1 MVPVSCLPT
10 IHNLRYTSALSLLSI
25 LTVVLLVV
33 SNSISTFA
41 KGEYLGWSEVRWWN
55 WSWDVFQAIPII
67 TFSLTCHAQAVP
79 IFSELDN
86 PTDFRLRKVI
96 SLAYSV
102 CFVLYSVNGSF
113 GYLCFQGGIKD
124 NVLNN
129 FAIDDWVASVA
140 RFCVAVTLILS
151 YPLMNYA
158 FRTAFDF
165 VIFTLGYQAIY
176 GEQSAD
182 LPPEQNITRPTYLRY
197 VVETVVAAVL
207 CWVLNVAIP
216 SISLGFGLV
225 GSMTSSFRRFSYFRR
240 FCTFL

>member
-1 MVPVSCLPT
+1 MVPVSSLQS
-10 IHNLRYTSALSLLSI
+10 IHNLRYTSVLSLLSI
-25 LTVVLLVV
+25 LTVVFLVV

-41 KGEYLGWSEVRWWN
+41 NGEFLGWSEVRWWN

-86 PTDFRLRKVI
+86 PTDLRLGKVI

-102 CFVLYSVNGSF
+102 CFLLYSMNGSF
-113 GYLCFQGGIKD
+113 GYLCFQGGTKD
-124 NVLNN
+124 NVFNN
-129 FAIDDWVASVA
+129 FAIGDWVASIA
-140 RFCVAVTLILS
+140 RLCVAVTLTLS

-165 VIFTLGYQAIY
+165 VVFTLGYQAIF

-182 LPPEQNITRPTYLRY
+182 LPPEQDITLPTYRRY
-197 VVETVVAAVL
+197 LVETVIAAVF